1 MEEMLT
7 GCRVFLAIPY
17 AGMMSKS
24 TRAGC
29 ASHVL
34 IPAGEKTALRD
45 RE

>member
-29 ASHVL
+29 ASHIL
-34 IPAGEKTALRD
+34 IPVEENAALRD
-45 RE
+45 RK